1 MHLSPIQFIYPPII
15 LLLIYPSTQHSFPH
29 HSTHS
34 PTYPSIYPLMHSPT
48 CPPIN
53 PLIYLLPMHPSVHV
67 AFIILVINWIVQIP
81 NGFFQL
87 LLDIRIRLLF
97 SCSILCNSAT
107 AWTGAR
113 QASLFFTVSWSL
125 LKLMSIESVMPAC
138 RH

>member
-15 LLLIYPSTQHSFPH
+15 LLLIYPFTHPSRPH

-34 PTYPSIYPLMHSPT
+34 PTYPSIYPSMHSPT

-81 NGFFQL
+81 SGFFQL

-97 SCSILCNSAT
+97 SCSILSNSAT
-107 AWTGAR
+107 AWTVAC